1 MLEVYISGR
10 EKVGVSKASG
20 GGDFMKGFKITG
32 VSYIYFIGTFY
43 QSIDLNKMDSF
54 ILTTTCHFTS
64 R

>member
-10 EKVGVSKASG
+10 EKAGVSKASG

-43 QSIDLNKMDSF
+43 QSIDLKKKWTVSF
-54 ILTTTCHFTS
+54 
-64 R
+64 

>member
-10 EKVGVSKASG
+10 EKAGVSKASG

-32 VSYIYFIGTFY
+32 AYIYFIGTFY

>member
-10 EKVGVSKASG
+10 EKAGVSKASG

-43 QSIDLNKMDSF
+43 QSIDVNKMDSF
-54 ILTTTCHFTS
+54 TLTTTCLFTS